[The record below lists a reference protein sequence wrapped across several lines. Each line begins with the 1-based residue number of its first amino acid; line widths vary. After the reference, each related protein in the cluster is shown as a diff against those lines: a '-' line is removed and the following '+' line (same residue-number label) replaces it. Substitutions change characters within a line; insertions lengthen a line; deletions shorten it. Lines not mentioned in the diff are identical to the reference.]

1 MTTPQIDTAPL
12 PPPLVGDDAPQAA
25 LLTAERVSDLLIAL
39 ERAAPRAPTLTPMA
53 DLRPA
58 HDGTGDLFVFATV
71 FVGLD
76 LAPPQPFALHE
87 VRLAADCL
95 DADPPFPA
103 APSLAPALR
112 AAVAQAAAAA
122 LSLQRSLG

>member
-1 MTTPQIDTAPL
+1 MTTPRIDTTPPVL
-12 PPPLVGDDAPQAA
+12 PFGGEDTPASA
-25 LLTAERVSDLLIAL
+25 LLTAERVSDLLIRL
-39 ERAAPRAPTLTPMA
+39 ERMAPRLPSMAPLA

-58 HDGTGDLFVFATV
+58 HDGTGDVFVFCTV
-71 FVGLD
+71 MICGR
-76 LAPPQPFALHE
+76 PFALHE

-112 AAVAQAAAAA
+112 DAVAQAAAAA
-122 LSLQRSLG
+122 LSLQRSLS